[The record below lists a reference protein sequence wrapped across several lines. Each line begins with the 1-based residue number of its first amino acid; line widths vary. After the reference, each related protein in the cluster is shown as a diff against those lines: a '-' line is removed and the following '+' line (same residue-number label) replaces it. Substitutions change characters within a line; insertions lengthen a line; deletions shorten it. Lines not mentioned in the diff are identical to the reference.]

1 MDNLRFTI
9 EKIFKG
15 AGRSFSRFPA
25 AILSAIIISITAI
38 VRIRVGWEAVDSYS
52 LLLNS
57 LQISFLLGAVFSMAA
72 VALAEVRYSK
82 QKSSFLIA
90 NISGLVVA
98 IITFLLVYFYG
109 RIVGIDGVSQVSDI
123 AMARVSSGVFISI
136 VAFIY
141 IVSKAKWVDSF
152 SDAFFITHRAFIIS
166 AIYGFVIMIGTSGV
180 VGAFQALVYRALN
193 PSIYEYIGVIVG
205 FLTYTIFLG
214 YFPSFK
220 PIENKEEVERIEEQP
235 RFIYVL
241 FEYILV
247 PILMALTVVLLI
259 WSLRVVLKGVDVSF
273 NQLSGIASSYVIIG
287 IWIHIMVANHHSKL
301 AEFYKRAYPF
311 AGILILIFEAWALFE
326 QINKFGLKTAEY
338 SFLMIWIFAMISVL
352 LLIVLKDKSYRKI
365 AIAAMV
371 LAAIYVLPIVG
382 YRDITF
388 NSQVNRL
395 EDILNDQGLLVDNK
409 IQAKDGE
416 IEYKKRGEITN
427 SVDFIWSS
435 QKKNTP
441 AWFKGNLNDEEVFR
455 DTFGFEKTYGVYD
468 GNEGE
473 YFSTNLNLK
482 EGPIDISG
490 YNLSLN
496 IRPNEQNDTADK
508 FEGKAGSYEINI
520 TNESTGLPTVLVK
533 LNGEEIIE
541 ENLSQYI
548 EELLLKYPLEEREQ
562 IELPF
567 EDMSK
572 LLEDENIAIL
582 LVFSNININD
592 QNKNKKEYYLDF
604 QGIYVR
610 EKE

>member
-572 LLEDENIAIL
+572 VLEDENIAIL